1 MAQHEIHDIRGI
13 VVTIAAARR
22 ATSWP
27 WKATCGGCGSVSPRQ
42 RTIGDAR
49 RWAESHVHIGHEIDR
64 AEEIT

>member
-27 WKATCGGCGSVSPRQ
+27 WKATCGGCGSVSLSPPPASAPSA
-42 RTIGDAR
+42 T
-49 RWAESHVHIGHEIDR
+49 R
-64 AEEIT
+64 ADGLRAMCTSATR